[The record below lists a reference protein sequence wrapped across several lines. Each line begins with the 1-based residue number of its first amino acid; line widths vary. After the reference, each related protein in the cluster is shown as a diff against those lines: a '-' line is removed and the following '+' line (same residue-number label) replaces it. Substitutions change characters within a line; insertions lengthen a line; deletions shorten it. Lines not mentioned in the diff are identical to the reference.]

1 MSRLFW
7 WLELLVGTSRSLVSE
22 SRNARVRGLFRGG
35 LPGAGTCASGGR
47 SGACAH
53 AVSGV
58 RGRGKGGRRL
68 PPRNGARAH
77 ALSGV
82 WGRDKGGRRLPSGSG
97 ARAHALSGVWGR
109 DKGGRRLPSR
119 NGARVHA
126 VSGAWGR
133 DKGGRR
139 LRSTNVQPPVPRVRG
154 GRASRCPSSAKS
166 SAPRCPMDAALNCG
180 PNRQDSSA
188 SCAMCTNVGG
198 TACRRPSAQTVV
210 LFLPPLSTMWI
221 HITASYTCAC

>member
-82 WGRDKGGRRLPSGSG
+82 WGRDKGGRRLPS
-97 ARAHALSGVWGR
+97 
-109 DKGGRRLPSR
+109 R

-166 SAPRCPMDAALNCG
+166 SAPRCPMDAARNCG

>member
-68 PPRNGARAH
+68 PPRN
-77 ALSGV
+77 
-82 WGRDKGGRRLPSGSG
+82 G